1 MIRGIALFAILLV
14 PTARLMADEAS
25 DKVLKQLE
33 GEWKI
38 EKMVFGGMDA
48 PADVAA
54 KTTLKFK
61 GDELTPSDNPK
72 DVAKLKLDPSK
83 KPAHLDLSPM
93 NKSDKSMLG
102 IYELSGDDLKIC
114 FAEGGEARPTEFAS
128 AKDSKQ
134 VLIVLKRIKK

>member
-14 PTARLMADEAS
+14 PATRLSADEAS

-48 PADVAA
+48 PPDVTA

-72 DVAKLKLDPSK
+72 DIAKLKLDPSK
-83 KPAHLDLSPM
+83 KPAHLDLTE
-93 NKSDKSMLG
+93 KGGKSMPG

-114 FAEGGEARPTEFAS
+114 FAEGDARPTEFVS
-128 AKDSKQ
+128 PKDSKQ
-134 VLIVLKRIKK
+134 VLIVLKRLKK